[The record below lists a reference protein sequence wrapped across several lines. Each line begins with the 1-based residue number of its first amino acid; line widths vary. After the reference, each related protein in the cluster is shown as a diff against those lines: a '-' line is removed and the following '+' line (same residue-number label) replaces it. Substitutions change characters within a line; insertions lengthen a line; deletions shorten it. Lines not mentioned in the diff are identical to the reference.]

1 MQNKQILLARPNE
14 FLTKK
19 MSRFLARNRYATRK
33 LTSLD
38 QLPHIEAE
46 HLHGIVISTSA
57 ISDLKENYAS
67 VYCAISKR
75 FPDVPVAFTVATN
88 KSDML
93 EAIKLNLMLKGQDV
107 RLISVAEAAVSKVI
121 SSKIVLIIHEDD
133 LPQASS
139 DLAAHHFF
147 K

>member
-1 MQNKQILLARPNE
+1 MQTKQILLARPNKHLVGRVTS
-14 FLTKK
+14 F
-19 MSRFLARNRYATRK
+19 FARNSYAAQE

-38 QLPHIEAE
+38 QLPHIKTEN
-46 HLHGIVISTSA
+46 LHGIVISTSA
-57 ISDLKENYAS
+57 ISDIKENYAS
-67 VYCAISKR
+67 VFSAISKR
-75 FPDVPVAFTVATN
+75 FPDVPVAFTVTADKAAIH
-88 KSDML
+88 KS
-93 EAIKLNLMLKGQDV
+93 IKQNLLFKGMDV
-107 RLISVAEAAVSKVI
+107 TLMSMAEAAVSNKI